1 MLVKWEAQ
9 ALFFFT
15 HKFSS
20 NFDPKKYDFNL
31 CKRIFFMEKMAQI
44 IQISKKKTKSTIFN
58 DKFYRFSQ
66 EYRRIFFFLILFSF
80 VKCCQIWLSY
90 FLDDRHFDEVQNP

>member
-9 ALFFFT
+9 ALFLFT

-31 CKRIFFMEKMAQI
+31 CKRIFFMEKMAQF
-44 IQISKKKTKSTIFN
+44 IQISEEKKKPN
-58 DKFYRFSQ
+58 Q
-66 EYRRIFFFLILFSF
+66 QFLMISSIDLAKNIEGFSF
-80 VKCCQIWLSY
+80 
-90 FLDDRHFDEVQNP
+90 F